1 MDEDDGLLRFLETN
15 AATEPLVAAF
25 FEVEAV
31 GGEGIAEGADGTTF
45 VVIATEEPLGLVSVS
60 LVSTQIDHAAGSEEI
75 VNDAQ
80 DRGIAEGGVTGD
92 IFDVQG
98 GMEGGK
104 LEELGGKRNLL
115 TSVGGGE
122 VVEQDDVETASGID
136 EEKWEAGVPIARVS
150 LLGII

>member
-1 MDEDDGLLRFLETN
+1 LDGDDGLSLIKAN

-25 FEVEAV
+25 FEVEAI
-31 GGEGIAEGADGTTF
+31 GGEGIAEGTDRATL
-45 VVIATEEPLGLVSVS
+45 VVITPERPKRLVVVGLMG
-60 LVSTQIDHAAGSEEI
+60 TQTDRAAGFEKI

-92 IFDVQG
+92 VFDVQS

-104 LEELGGKRNLL
+104 LEELGGERNLL

-122 VVEQDDVETASGID
+122 VVEQDDVETAGGIG
-136 EEKWEAGVPIARVS
+136 EEKWEAGVSIARVP
-150 LLGII
+150 LFGII